1 MSGGR
6 DEKGQRKREGEKVQ
20 GRRERRLEVQGEGG
34 ERSHFVKEER
44 FECRLTHS
52 SNSLTVQSGSLVN
65 RVSRSTG
72 V

>member
-1 MSGGR
+1 MEEEGAKKERGVGLGR
-6 DEKGQRKREGEKVQ
+6 
-20 GRRERRLEVQGEGG
+20 GRRLGVQGERGRG
-34 ERSHFVKEER
+34 RSHFVKEER
-44 FECRLTHS
+44 FGCHLTHS